1 MIKNYNKIK
10 VYFNMED
17 IKPRI
22 SEYKYNFFTSL
33 QNYLEKELIFY
44 GSIKR
49 YDYFKE
55 SSDIDITVITDNT
68 KSTLS
73 KLQNYLKVQKGKIQ
87 KLIQKFSYPDTNI
100 INGYKIKYKD
110 IENDIIFDILIYDEK
125 YKIPVMNNINKI
137 NNLPTYMIMLMC
149 IIKYLYYILHIIT
162 KDMFLDIKNFIL
174 TWYFTNKLNFDNK
187 NYMST
192 IFLDN

>member
-1 MIKNYNKIK
+1 
-10 VYFNMED
+10 MED

-33 QNYLEKELIFY
+33 QNYLESELIFY

-55 SSDIDITVITDNT
+55 SSDIDIIVITDNT
-68 KSTLS
+68 NSILS
-73 KLQNYLKVQKGKIQ
+73 KLQNFLKLQKGKIQ

-110 IENDIIFDILIYDEK
+110 VENDIIIDILIYDEK
-125 YKIPVMNNINKI
+125 YKIPVMNNINKT
-137 NNLPTYMIMLMC
+137 NNLPTYMIIIMC
-149 IIKYLYYILHIIT
+149 IIKYLYYILHVIT
-162 KDMFLDIKNFIL
+162 KDMFLDIKNFIF
-174 TWYFTNKLNFDNK
+174 TWYFTNKFNFNKK
-187 NYMST
+187 NYMTT
-192 IFLDN
+192 IFLDE